1 MDLCSPLQQDG
12 RKNGEPEGWKSF
24 HKKKGKGNTEPH
36 HETGGMLQI
45 MNMRNS
51 CAAQSA
57 REHGIQCRQRETDG
71 SRFEKVSAGNG
82 LAEADVHE

>member
-1 MDLCSPLQQDG
+1 
-12 RKNGEPEGWKSF
+12 
-24 HKKKGKGNTEPH
+24 
-36 HETGGMLQI
+36 
-45 MNMRNS
+45 MRNS